1 MRFSGCGV
9 KRRTVARPDW
19 APPAGARLSP
29 VARRRVYDADV
40 SPFVRLAVSAAALWV
55 ATRLV
60 PGLSFTGPWPWLF
73 AVALVFGVLN
83 TVVRP
88 ILVFFSLPALLVTLG
103 LFLLVLNGLMLWLT
117 ARVSSLLG
125 LGFEVN
131 GFTAAFLG
139 ALVVSIVTMALNA
152 FVGTPHVE
160 RPRKES

>member
-1 MRFSGCGV
+1 MR
-9 KRRTVARPDW
+9 
-19 APPAGARLSP
+19 GARDAIAATISLGPACWCALGP
-29 VARRRVYDADV
+29 VVRRRIYDAGV
-40 SPFVRLAVSAAALWV
+40 NPFVRLAVSAAALWV
-55 ATRLV
+55 ATRIV
-60 PGLSFTGPWPWLF
+60 PGISFTGPWPWLF

-88 ILVFFSLPALLVTLG
+88 ILIFFSLPALLLTLG

-117 ARVSSLLG
+117 ARVSSLLS